1 MLSEYI
7 THSEAWWAEQITN
20 AGEKGRLINAK
31 LDIVRKYMKDSFNID
46 LDQLRATVLRRQKDV
61 FDGQVDLHSVKI
73 Q

>member
-1 MLSEYI
+1 MAELTFKPY
-7 THSEAWWAEQITN
+7 EAED
-20 AGEKGRLINAK
+20 AK
-31 LDIVRKYMKDSFNID
+31 TLLGLFYEMADYEGL